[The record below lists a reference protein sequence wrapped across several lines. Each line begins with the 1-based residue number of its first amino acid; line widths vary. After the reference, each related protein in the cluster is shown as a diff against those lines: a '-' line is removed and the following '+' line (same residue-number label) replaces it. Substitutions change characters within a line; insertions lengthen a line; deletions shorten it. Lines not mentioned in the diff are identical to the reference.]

1 MTSGRP
7 DGNAGDCAKHL
18 SDDKVIDEVLT
29 RSSNSWVSYGNVLT
43 AVCVSPLS
51 RPPAPD
57 GAVRVSTSKTSSSS
71 RYVNVDRSKAHEAH
85 HGVMTKEMQIAYAAI
100 GINAGMSVD
109 AAFDLVLE
117 LAEKNANS
125 ADDPRAF
132 AQMVL
137 DGTKPQAADPW
148 VTRR

>member
-1 MTSGRP
+1 
-7 DGNAGDCAKHL
+7 
-18 SDDKVIDEVLT
+18 
-29 RSSNSWVSYGNVLT
+29 
-43 AVCVSPLS
+43 
-51 RPPAPD
+51 
-57 GAVRVSTSKTSSSS
+57 
-71 RYVNVDRSKAHEAH
+71 
-85 HGVMTKEMQIAYAAI
+85 MQIAYAAI

-125 ADDPRAF
+125 ADDPRVF

-137 DGTKPQAADPW
+137 DGAKPKASDPW